1 MSLNQNCFSELR
13 NDQQQYQIY
22 KALNSL
28 SSFSIPEY
36 DEIAIEYY
44 GSTNNI
50 ETVTYL
56 HGGDPVYVLTFTYAV
71 QPPVENDERL
81 VNIS

>member
-1 MSLNQNCFSELR
+1 MSLNQNCFAELR

-28 SSFSIPEY
+28 SPFSIPEY
-36 DEIAIEYY
+36 DQIAIDYY

-50 ETVTYL
+50 KKVTYL
-56 HGGDPVYVLTFTYAV
+56 HGGVPVHVLTFTYAV
-71 QPPVENDERL
+71 QPPLENDERL
-81 VNIS
+81 VNIF